1 MDGRGNQMDEQ
12 QAITAVA
19 KAVKSIDEAH
29 FAAWPGGWPEQ
40 IGMAL
45 IDAVYSIRANYH
57 AKDPAKG
64 VLNRAR
70 AFREMHPEAAN
81 DLELIR
87 SLGEKRIRD
96 LMGNGKTSARYKSVC
111 VIEAADNLLSLD
123 PPVRHTAQLAALDPN
138 HKRAYTSVKGL
149 GWVTYEYFTMLLG
162 QPGIKADTMIRRF
175 VYTALTEQ
183 GLSSVDVHTARRLVE
198 TVHASE
204 RPLIGLHE
212 FDHAIWLH
220 QRAASKIQK

>member
-1 MDGRGNQMDEQ
+1 MNEQ
-12 QAITAVA
+12 QAVAAVA
-19 KAVKSIDEAH
+19 KAVRVIEEEH

-40 IGMAL
+40 IGIAL

-64 VLNRAR
+64 VLNRAHT
-70 AFREMHPEAAN
+70 FREAHPNAAN

-96 LMGNGKTSARYKSVC
+96 VMGNGKSSGRYKSAC
-111 VIEAADNLLSLD
+111 VVEAADNLLSLD
-123 PPVRHTAQLAALDPN
+123 PPVGSAAQLTALDPT
-138 HKRAYTSVKGL
+138 HKHAYTSVHGL

-162 QPGIKADTMIRRF
+162 QPGIKTDTMIRRF
-175 VYTALTEQ
+175 VDTALTQQ
-183 GLSSVDVHTARRLVE
+183 GLSTVDAHIARQLVE

-204 RPLIGLHE
+204 RPHIGLHE

-220 QRAASKIQK
+220 QRVVSKHQK

>member
-1 MDGRGNQMDEQ
+1 MDEQ
-12 QAITAVA
+12 QAVTAVA
-19 KAVKSIDEAH
+19 KAVKDIDEAH

-40 IGMAL
+40 IGTAL

-57 AKDPAKG
+57 AKDPTKG
-64 VLNRAR
+64 VLNRTR
-70 AFREMHPEAAN
+70 AFRELHQEAAN

-87 SLGEKRIRD
+87 SLGEKGIRD
-96 LMGNGKTSARYKSVC
+96 ILGNGKTSGRYKSIC

-123 PPVRHTAQLAALDPN
+123 PPVRHAAQLNALDPD
-138 HKRAYTSVKGL
+138 HRRAYTSVHGL

-175 VYTALTEQ
+175 VDTALKEQ
-183 GLSSVDVHTARRLVE
+183 GLAPVDARTARRLVE
-198 TVHASE
+198 TVYASE
-204 RPLIGLHE
+204 RLLIGLHE

-220 QRAASKIQK
+220 QRAVSKHQK

>member
-1 MDGRGNQMDEQ
+1 MDEQ
-12 QAITAVA
+12 QAVTAVA
-19 KAVKSIDEAH
+19 KAVKRIDESY
-29 FAAWPGGWPEQ
+29 FAAWPGGWPNQ

-45 IDAVYSIRANYH
+45 IDAVYSIRASYH

-64 VLNRAR
+64 VLNRVC
-70 AFREMHPEAAN
+70 AFRKAHPKATN

-87 SLGEKRIRD
+87 SLGEKGIRD
-96 LMGNGKTSARYKSVC
+96 IMGNGKSSGRYKSIC
-111 VIEAADNLLSLD
+111 VIEAAENLLSLD
-123 PPVRHTAQLAALDPN
+123 PPVRHATQLAALDPN
-138 HKRAYTSVKGL
+138 HKRAYTSVHGL

-175 VYTALTEQ
+175 VDTALTEQ
-183 GLSSVDVHTARRLVE
+183 GLAPVDGHTARRLVE

-220 QRAASKIQK
+220 QRSVSKHQK